1 MKRTT
6 TLFATSIFAL
16 ALAPALQAQGYPN
29 QAPPQGY
36 PPQAPGYQAS
46 PDRDHDRD
54 HNGYPD
60 AARMDRVARLAHDIN
75 ETSTSIRRAAAR
87 TRHRPDPAEAQL
99 LSDLYQLNRQAGHF
113 EREVQSYRRDPRHTA
128 DDFARLETAFNQV
141 GTSLQ
146 ALPPR
151 PYIDRGMDRIYASMT
166 DLSRF
171 YGRHGYDRWG
181 HHGHGDNQGDRDH
194 GDHGDRD
201 HGDHGDYRPPY
212 GS

>member
-29 QAPPQGY
+29 QAPQGY
-36 PPQAPGYQAS
+36 PPQGQGYQA
-46 PDRDHDRD
+46 PQDRD

-99 LSDLYQLNRQAGHF
+99 LSDLFQLNRQAGHF
-113 EREVQSYRRDPRHTA
+113 EHEVQSYRRDPRHTA

-141 GTSLQ
+141 GSSLQ

-181 HHGHGDNQGDRDH
+181 HHGHGDDHGDHDHGDRDRDH
-194 GDHGDRD
+194 GDRGPE
-201 HGDHGDYRPPY
+201 YRPPY